1 MNPIIECVPNFSEGK
16 NLLVLEK
23 IANSIRKVEG
33 VMLLHISRGEA
44 VHRTVFTFAGEPEKV
59 IEAAFQAIKTAKEN
73 IDMRLHKGTHPR
85 FGATD
90 VCPIVPVNDVTIEEA
105 KQYAQLLAKRVG
117 NELQFPVFLYEY
129 SASSPERK
137 KLEYHRSGEY
147 EGLEEKLKLPQHQP
161 DEGLPTFVPETG
173 ATVIGARDFLVAYNV
188 NLDTKDLSIAKKIAS
203 IIRESGKKKGNNEKG
218 LCKGVKAIGWY
229 IKDFDKVQVSMNL
242 TDLKATPMYEA
253 FEKVKEQANI
263 LGAKVTGSELI
274 GLVPLKEMVLAGK
287 YFAQK
292 YEHIELEDETSCV
305 QKAIEYFGLNDV
317 EKFNPKE
324 RILEYALNLV

>member
-16 NLLVLEK
+16 NLAVLEK
-23 IANSIRKVEG
+23 IASSIRRIEG
-33 VMLLHISRGEA
+33 VKLLHISRGEA
-44 VHRTVFTFAGEPEKV
+44 ANRTVFTFAGEPEKV

-90 VCPIVPVNDVTIEEA
+90 VCPIVPVNDVSMEDA
-105 KQYAQLLAKRVG
+105 KKYALLLAKRVG
-117 NELQFPVFLYEY
+117 KELQYPVFLYEY

-147 EGLEEKLKLPQHQP
+147 EGLKEKLKLPQHQP
-161 DEGLPTFVPETG
+161 DEGVADFIPQTG

-188 NLDTKDLSIAKKIAS
+188 NLDTKETSIAKKIAS
-203 IIRESGKKKGNNEKG
+203 IVRESGSKASTEKG

-253 FEKVKEQANI
+253 FEKVKEQAHL
-263 LGAKVTGSELI
+263 LGANVTGSELI
-274 GLVPLKEMVLAGK
+274 GLVPLKEMVLAGR

-292 YEHIELEDETSCV
+292 YENQLIENEQLCV
-305 QKAIEYFGLNDV
+305 EKAIKYFGLNDV
-317 EKFNPKE
+317 ENFNPKE
-324 RILEYALNLV
+324 RILEYALNLT